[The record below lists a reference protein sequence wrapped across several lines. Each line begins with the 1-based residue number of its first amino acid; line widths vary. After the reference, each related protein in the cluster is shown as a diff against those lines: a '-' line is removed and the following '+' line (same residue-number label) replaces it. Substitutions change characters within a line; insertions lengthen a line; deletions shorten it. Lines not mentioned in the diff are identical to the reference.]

1 MGWIDVSS
9 INTIMS
15 VVGILIAMVSLINQ
29 YYIPDKLDLKLNLS
43 NNNYEDAAMILNGQ
57 QMIVGPMARYFHV
70 EVINKH
76 NKKLAKN
83 CKVYLV
89 SLMEEGENKELLYQ
103 NQMLPLKWK
112 GYPSFIIDIPPN
124 GAQKFDA
131 FYVIHNEPDRLLLNA
146 FADFTKLI
154 PNVKGNKKLRVKY
167 RVTADNFKAK
177 EKEFIITLSN
187 QLSNVKIEAAN

>member
-1 MGWIDVSS
+1 M
-9 INTIMS
+9 
-15 VVGILIAMVSLINQ
+15 
-29 YYIPDKLDLKLNLS
+29 
-43 NNNYEDAAMILNGQ
+43 
-57 QMIVGPMARYFHV
+57 
-70 EVINKH
+70 
-76 NKKLAKN
+76 KLAKN
-83 CKVYLV
+83 CKAYLV
-89 SLMEEGENKELLYQ
+89 SLMEEGDNKELLYQ
-103 NQMLPLKWK
+103 NQMLQLKWK
-112 GYPSFIIDIPPN
+112 GYPFPMIDIPPN

-177 EKEFIITLSN
+177 EKGFIITLSN

>member
-1 MGWIDVSS
+1 
-9 INTIMS
+9 MS

-29 YYIPDKLDLKLNLS
+29 YYIPDKLYLKLNPS
-43 NNNYEDAAMILNGQ
+43 NNNCEDAPIIIHNGQ
-57 QMIVGPMARYFHV
+57 QMTVGPTARFFHV

-76 NKKLAKN
+76 NKKPAKN

-103 NQMLPLKWK
+103 NQMLQLKWK
-112 GYPSFIIDIPPN
+112 GYPFPMIMIDIPPN
-124 GAQKFDA
+124 SAQKFDA

-146 FADFTKLI
+146 FVDFTKLI

>member
-1 MGWIDVSS
+1 MSPPMMGWIDVY
-9 INTIMS
+9 TITVS
-15 VVGILIAMVSLINQ
+15 TVSLILGLIHQ

-43 NNNYEDAAMILNGQ
+43 NYEDATILNDPQ
-57 QMIVGPMARYFHV
+57 RPVARYFHV

-76 NKKLAKN
+76 DKKPAKN
-83 CKVYLV
+83 CKAYLV
-89 SLMEEGENKELLYQ
+89 SLMEEGDNKELLYQ
-103 NQMLPLKWK
+103 NQMLQLKWK
-112 GYPSFIIDIPPN
+112 GYPFPMIDIPPN

-146 FADFTKLI
+146 FVDFTKLI
-154 PNVKGNKKLRVKY
+154 PNVKGNRKLRLKY

-187 QLSNVKIEAAN
+187 QLSNIKIEAAN